1 MKNKLFTLI
10 LVAAFLVGVAQPSQ
24 THAKDMLPEITN
36 IKPINGTQVALSK

>member
-10 LVAAFLVGVAQPSQ
+10 LVAGFLVSFAQPSQ

-36 IKPINGTQVALSK
+36 IKPINGTYVALNN